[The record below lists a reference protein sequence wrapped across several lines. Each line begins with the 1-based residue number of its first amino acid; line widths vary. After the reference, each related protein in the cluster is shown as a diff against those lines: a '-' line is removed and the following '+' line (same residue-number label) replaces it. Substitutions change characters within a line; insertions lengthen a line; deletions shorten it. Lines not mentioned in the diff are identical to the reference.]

1 MTQNSEVEVLN
12 SSQLTDYVPRAE
24 NQEPRTASE
33 KYLASLWA
41 EIIGLDEVKL
51 PHKFLDVGG
60 NSLTLNII
68 LNRIETEKGV
78 SLEAPSFFDDEKS
91 SLFELAKALD
101 VSLQDKP
108 NQSRETTPA
117 LRCT

>member
-12 SSQLTDYVPRAE
+12 SGQLTNHSPDADNE
-24 NQEPRTASE
+24 EQRTPSE
-33 KYLASLWA
+33 KYIASLWS

-68 LNRIETEKGV
+68 LNRIEAEKGV
-78 SLEAPSFFDDEKS
+78 SLEAPLFFDDEKS
-91 SLFELAKALD
+91 SLLELAKALD
-101 VSLQDKP
+101 ESLQNKP